1 MLDGKSVVIT
11 GAGRGLGREFALA
24 ASAQGAKVVVNDI
37 DSDEAGQV
45 VDEIT
50 ALGGSAV
57 ASDHSVADFGQA
69 HDLIEQCVS
78 AFGRIDGLVNNAG
91 LSLTGAPWAVSP
103 SDVDRVVDVNVKGLL
118 YCGIAALARMKEQR
132 SGVVINL
139 TSRTHL
145 GWNDAAVYAAT
156 KGAGAAATYS
166 WAIDMAEFGVRV
178 IALAPTAGTR
188 MAIPGSD
195 APAPALVAP
204 IIAYLLSDR
213 ARRLSGQIFR
223 FNGNKLSL
231 LRPGVFDEPVI
242 ERDGFTAAE
251 IADVVDTELIQ
262 HVAAVG
268 VAEVNLTDLPS

>member
-1 MLDGKSVVIT
+1 VIT
-11 GAGRGLGREFALA
+11 GSGRGLGREFALA
-24 ASAQGAKVVVNDI
+24 VSAQGARVVVNDI
-37 DSDEAGQV
+37 DSDEAAQV
-45 VDEIT
+45 VAEIT
-50 ALGGSAV
+50 ARGGTAV
-57 ASDHSVADFGQA
+57 ASGHSVADPRQA
-69 HDLIEQCVS
+69 SDLVELCVS

-132 SGVVINL
+132 SGVVVNL

-156 KGAGAAATYS
+156 KGAAAAVTFS

-178 IALAPTAGTR
+178 VALAPTAMTR
-188 MAIPGSD
+188 MAVPGSD
-195 APAPALVAP
+195 APAPSLVAP
-204 IIAYLLSDR
+204 VIAYLLSDR

-223 FNGNKLSL
+223 FNGQQLSL

-251 IADVVDTELIQ
+251 IADVVDSELIKY
-262 HVAAVG
+262 VATIG
-268 VAEVNLTDLPS
+268 VAGVDLSELPF